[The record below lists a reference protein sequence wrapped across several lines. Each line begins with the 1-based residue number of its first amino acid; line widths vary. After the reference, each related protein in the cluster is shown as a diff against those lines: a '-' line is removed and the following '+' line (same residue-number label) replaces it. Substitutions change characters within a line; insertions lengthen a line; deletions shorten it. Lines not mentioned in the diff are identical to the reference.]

1 MAEPS
6 ITKVAGEELPASE
19 LNQLIIEALN
29 DYRDFTLG
37 ENISA
42 NLPVYLKASDS
53 KIYKT
58 SSAADDEKIHSFVGI
73 LKEAGSTNDV
83 KKVQVSGKVIGL
95 SGLTAGQKVYL
106 QDTVGNYGTIGTYE
120 KQIGIAIS
128 TTSIILRVQMDG
140 VVTKNNQTINGVK
153 TFGSIP
159 ELPASD
165 PTTDNQAVRKKYVN
179 DQDNLRSKKLG
190 AWGSSGY
197 TDMGGGI
204 YRADEDLFCI
214 VYGHFTAGGSG
225 GCQLEIRTDGS
236 NPPTTVRAATNTM
249 QSASDPGAYTSCM
262 CPVKKNDYFKPVYG
276 GSYHSF
282 GFYVIALN
290 G

>member
-1 MAEPS
+1 MSEPS

-19 LNQLIIEALN
+19 LNQLLIEALN

-42 NLPVYLKASDS
+42 NIPVYLKASDS

-83 KKVQVSGKVIGL
+83 KKVQVSGKVVGL

-106 QDTVGNYGTIGTYE
+106 RDTAGEYGAIGTYE

-140 VVTKNNQTINGVK
+140 VITKNNQTINGVK

-165 PTTDNQAVRKKYVN
+165 PTTDNQAVRKKYVSDRETN
-179 DQDNLRSKKLG
+179 VYLGSQNLSDG
-190 AWGSSGY
+190 AN
-197 TDMGGGI
+197 TI
-204 YRADEDLFCI
+204 
-214 VYGHFTAGGSG
+214 TAGY
-225 GCQLEIRTDGS
+225 
-236 NPPTTVRAATNTM
+236 
-249 QSASDPGAYTSCM
+249 QSAWRYAIVHIILSDPGSRPTHVELFVFKTGKTSAEFYYNAGITIYEGCTVSVSGTTLTIGELGSSTFSSATAY
-262 CPVKKNDYFKPVYG
+262 YYQ
-276 GSYHSF
+276 
-282 GFYVIALN
+282 
-290 G
+290 